1 MLTRALMDNVCGD
14 VVDWSEM
21 NRYRQIEHFIKS
33 DSCEYLIRTKGVHKK
48 RFSALKTTF
57 EGCGLQIPERER
69 YKHNMVIDDAADDD
83 VNNEDND
90 DIESENDDDDDDDGD
105 FESDGE

>member
-1 MLTRALMDNVCGD
+1 MDNVCGD

-33 DSCEYLIRTKGVHKK
+33 DSCEYLIRTKGVIKK
-48 RFSALKTTF
+48 RFSAWKTTF
-57 EGCGLQIPERER
+57 EGCGIQIPERER
-69 YKHNMVIDDAADDD
+69 YKHNMVI
-83 VNNEDND
+83 VNNGDND
-90 DIESENDDDDDDDGD
+90 DIIESEDDDDDDDD